1 MANKEKLKAAL
12 RQRQAGVSALV
23 EAIKK
28 LPRIVPSDLSAKE
41 QWERNGEYVERDA
54 VLDLLATAP
63 PEQADQLVERWEKI
77 AEHGEGTPATDNFYF
92 RCAMERCAAELKAI
106 LRSTAPSE
114 QAGEY
119 TKEMIEAMEERSKQ
133 PQAASGGALRE
144 SFVSREEFNNSI
156 ADEAAQS

>member
-28 LPRIVPSDLSAKE
+28 LPCIVPSDLSAKE

-63 PEQADQLVERWEKI
+63 PEQADFALPEQRDL
-77 AEHGEGTPATDNFYF
+77 TP
-92 RCAMERCAAELKAI
+92 EEQKA
-106 LRSTAPSE
+106 LRRVYAKLYKP
-114 QAGEY
+114 AD
-119 TKEMIEAMEERSKQ
+119 Q
-133 PQAASGGALRE
+133 PQ
-144 SFVSREEFNNSI
+144 
-156 ADEAAQS
+156 